1 MTQLPILQKFLIV
14 IKNTNFNVD
23 FLDDRIH
30 YYENNYDMMDLY
42 KFMRRIIN
50 TYSDT
55 FSFYEFQSEQFE
67 VNFDFD
73 EENIILKCKLSSYD
87 KKYFEIKYS
96 YDDFTELFLE
106 NKIFSQQVN
115 ISFNNH
121 VRLSFEIFLKEELD
135 KKFQQFSDRFIFEKL
150 KDLHN

>member
-14 IKNTNFNVD
+14 IKNTNFNID

-30 YYENNYDMMDLY
+30 YYENDYDMMDLY
-42 KFMRRIIN
+42 KFMRKIIN
-50 TYSDT
+50 TYSG
-55 FSFYEFQSEQFE
+55 SFNFYDFQSEQFE